1 VSALELHAIVPGF
14 GRIALVV
21 LSDRFSSLSAR
32 GIALTVAVAFT
43 AGGLSWVLLT
53 DLLLYGLT
61 RDPIVIARIETAKG
75 WAFVALGALFVY
87 GVTVRTVSRLA
98 RDRATITAIIES
110 IADGVLLLGRDRRIQ
125 RANRAA
131 VQMLQSDALVGMDV
145 NEFSR
150 RFRVSFPN
158 GAVVPTDSFISQR
171 VFDEGGPLTH
181 KIVIYPEKGP
191 ELVVIAKAAGVR
203 MNVDE
208 PAELVVSVMHDVT
221 DAAHFER
228 MRDDF
233 FSAAS
238 HALKTPLTIIKLNAD
253 VLSSNGTGER
263 SESAAAITRQC
274 NHMDLLLQNLFVLAR
289 IGSNSLQL
297 NPAAIELKPLVE
309 RVVEAAVSAEK
320 REVRRELAGSPRVHA
335 DAERLALTLANL
347 LETAFRQSPPGS
359 PMTILMRLHGTSVEV
374 GVRYATAPSSAGD
387 AVRHA
392 AADEL
397 RVRRLVAST
406 IIERHGG
413 TLRDEED
420 GAETTAWMQ
429 LPVLE

>member
-1 VSALELHAIVPGF
+1 
-14 GRIALVV
+14 V
-21 LSDRFSSLSAR
+21 LSDRFSSFSAR
-32 GIALTVAVAFT
+32 GVALTVAVTFA

-75 WAFVALGALFVY
+75 RAFVALGALFVY

-98 RDRATITAIIES
+98 RDRAAITAIIES
-110 IADGVLLLGRDRRIQ
+110 IADGVLLLGRDRRIH

-131 VQMLQSDALVGMDV
+131 AQMLQCDALVGMDV

-191 ELVVIAKAAGVR
+191 ELVVVAKAAGVR

-221 DAAHFER
+221 DAARFER

-233 FSAAS
+233 FSAAA
-238 HALKTPLTIIKLNAD
+238 HALKTPLTVIKLNAE
-253 VLSSNGTGER
+253 VLSANATGGR
-263 SESAAAITRQC
+263 SESVAAITRQC
-274 NHMDLLLQNLFVLAR
+274 HHMDLLLQNLFVLAR

-297 NPAAIELKPLVE
+297 HTAAIELKPLLDMLMPVMDGWQC
-309 RVVEAAVSAEK
+309 A
-320 REVRRELAGSPRVHA
+320 RELRARYGNDLPIVVISAAENVQCRGKEIGA
-335 DAERLALTLANL
+335 DEVLPKPFDMSRL
-347 LETAFRQSPPGS
+347 LE
-359 PMTILMRLHGTSVEV
+359 IV
-374 GVRYATAPSSAGD
+374 GRYATARG
-387 AVRHA
+387 
-392 AADEL
+392 
-397 RVRRLVAST
+397 
-406 IIERHGG
+406 
-413 TLRDEED
+413 
-420 GAETTAWMQ
+420 
-429 LPVLE
+429 

>member
-1 VSALELHAIVPGF
+1 VPGL
-14 GRIALVV
+14 GRIALAL
-21 LSDRFSSLSAR
+21 LSDRFSSFSAR
-32 GIALTVAVAFT
+32 GVALTVAVTFAV
-43 AGGLSWVLLT
+43 GGLSWVLLT
-53 DLLLYGLT
+53 DLLLYGST
-61 RDPIVIARIETAKG
+61 RDAIVIARLETAKG

-98 RDRATITAIIES
+98 RDRAVITAIIES
-110 IADGVLLLGRDRRIQ
+110 IADGVLLLGRDRRIH
-125 RANRAA
+125 RANPAA

-145 NEFSR
+145 SEFSR

-158 GAVVPTDSFISQR
+158 GAVVPTDRFISQR
-171 VFDEGGPLTH
+171 VFDEGGPLAH

-203 MNVDE
+203 MDVDA

-221 DAAHFER
+221 DEANFER

-233 FSAAS
+233 FSAAA
-238 HALKTPLTIIKLNAD
+238 HALKTPLTIIKLNAE

-263 SESAAAITRQC
+263 AESAAAITRQC
-274 NHMDLLLQNLFVLAR
+274 SRMDLLLQNLFVLAR
-289 IGSNSLQL
+289 IGSHSLQL
-297 NPAAIELKPLVE
+297 HPAPIELKPLIEQVIE
-309 RVVEAAVSAEK
+309 PAVAAEK
-320 REVRRELAGSPRVHA
+320 REVRLELAGSPRIHA
-335 DAERLALTLANL
+335 DAERLALALANL
-347 LETAFRQSPPGS
+347 LETAFRQSLPGS
-359 PMTILMRLHGTSVEV
+359 PITVLMRRQGSSVEV
-374 GVRYATAPSSAGD
+374 GVRYATAPASGGEE
-387 AVRHA
+387 VRHT

-397 RVRRLVAST
+397 RVRRLVASA

-413 TLRDEED
+413 KLRDEEA